1 MKIHDFAL
9 LTGINAETIRSYRL
23 KGLIHPA
30 REKNGYYD
38 YTIADFVELAY
49 VRKMREFQVPLQNIQ
64 QIYEGSGNA
73 ELIGILKEEISELN
87 QQIAQFQKQVRFLEL
102 ECQHVSESDYPSS
115 QVQVME
121 STDEKIDYY
130 DLKDI
135 PKELLDSA
143 GRYYLTQTPVI
154 RIPKEILNGPIEDRR
169 IRIQTGLGTYLFMLE
184 ERGIPVN
191 EHAVIIPHG
200 KCLSMMVLISNL
212 EEMDLLQIAPMMQ
225 YAEDRHLKFLSDTT
239 GYLARV
245 ERRDGKM
252 LYHFRIRACIEIH
265 VRTRKAG

>member
-1 MKIHDFAL
+1 MKVHDFAL

-23 KGLIHPA
+23 KGLIHPI
-30 REKNGYYD
+30 RQKNGYYD

-64 QIYEGSGNA
+64 QIYQGSGNS
-73 ELIGILKEEISELN
+73 ELIGILEKEIAELN
-87 QQIAQFQKQVRFLEL
+87 QQIAQLEKQVRFLEL
-102 ECQHVSESDYPSS
+102 ERQHVSESDYPSS
-115 QVQVME
+115 EVQIME

-130 DLKDI
+130 DLEDI

-154 RIPKEILNGPIEDRR
+154 RIPKEVLNGPIEDRM

-184 ERGIPVN
+184 ERGLPVS
-191 EHAVIIPHG
+191 EHAVVIPHG
-200 KCLSMMVLISNL
+200 RCLSMMVLVSNL
-212 EEMDLLQIAPMMQ
+212 EELNLMQIAPMMQ
-225 YAEDRHLKFLSDTT
+225 YAKDHGMKFLSDTT

-245 ERRDGKM
+245 ERKDGKT

-265 VRTRKAG
+265 ERTRKAG